1 MWSLGFST
9 MLILM
14 SVNWALQS
22 FPAWTALLSPAL
34 RHWPGASSKR
44 RNRAG
49 DGEYPRHAP
58 GFQGMPFQSLTI
70 KNNAS

>member
-1 MWSLGFST
+1 MVFGVFYNADPDVSELGTTVFSG
-9 MLILM
+9 LD
-14 SVNWALQS
+14 SSS
-22 FPAWTALLSPAL
+22 FSCLTALA
-34 RHWPGASSKR
+34 GASSKR